1 MPDDI
6 NAAADASP
14 LRTLDPAAERA
25 MIERID
31 AMKHEGNTLGGI
43 CEVVADGLPVGLGSH
58 VSWDR
63 RLDGRIGAAMM
74 SIPASTAVT
83 VRTT

>member
-14 LRTLDPAAERA
+14 LRTLDAEAEQA
-25 MIERID
+25 MIAKID
-31 AMKHEGNTLGGI
+31 VTKREGNTLGGI
-43 CEVVADGLPVGLGSH
+43 CEVICDGLPVGLGSH

-63 RLDGRIGAAMM
+63 KLDGRLAGAL
-74 SIPASTAVT
+74 
-83 VRTT
+83 